1 MHYRGIKGKLS
12 KAIILNSVNIIACS
26 THWFICISWM
36 EYYTFA
42 SNNLILLDADSDC
55 CSVSQQDNVLISS
68 ILAL

>member
-1 MHYRGIKGKLS
+1 
-12 KAIILNSVNIIACS
+12 
-26 THWFICISWM
+26 M
-36 EYYTFA
+36 EYYTIA